1 MVNFYIYCNIYT
13 HTSYIYIYILFIN
26 IKNSGKPEMVYR
38 YWPVSEIYRTTGQT
52 DTASGTVLT
61 PLIPIDE
68 SAITKISLLKF
79 SQYLKIIFGK

>member
-1 MVNFYIYCNIYT
+1 
-13 HTSYIYIYILFIN
+13 
-26 IKNSGKPEMVYR
+26 MVYR